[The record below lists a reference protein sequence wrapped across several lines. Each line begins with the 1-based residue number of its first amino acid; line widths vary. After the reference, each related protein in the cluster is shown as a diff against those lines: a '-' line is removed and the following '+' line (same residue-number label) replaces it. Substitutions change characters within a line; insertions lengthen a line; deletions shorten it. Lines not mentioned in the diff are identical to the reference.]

1 MNLAMAQAHIEHGCT
16 NADLIFIATHPLS
29 GGTILTPTPSRADE
43 LKAKGYV
50 VREFISIDEAPT
62 QKLSPRAMAL
72 LYGLACLIAL
82 GLIAARLIDR
92 PMFDTPSTSQHGAR
106 P

>member
-1 MNLAMAQAHIEHGCT
+1 MSLAMAQAHVEHGCMR
-16 NADLIFIATHPLS
+16 ADLIFIATHPLS

-50 VREFISIDEAPT
+50 VREFISIDEAPA

-72 LYGLACLIAL
+72 LYGLVALIVL
-82 GLIAARLIDR
+82 GLIAARLIDL
-92 PMFDTPSTSQHGAR
+92 PMFDTATNSQHGAR